1 MIYSKNEEIASSELD
16 GEVCIFDPNSG
27 MYFNLND
34 TASFIWQLI
43 EKRTSLESIMSEV
56 KDKFDGDYELI
67 EKEVIEFLK
76 SSVKK
81 GLLITSND

>member
-34 TASFIWQLI
+34 TASFIWKSI
-43 EKRTSLESIMSEV
+43 EKNTSLESIISKV
-56 KDKFDGDYELI
+56 KDEFNGDYELI

-76 SSVKK
+76 SSVQK
-81 GLLITSND
+81 GLLIKSND